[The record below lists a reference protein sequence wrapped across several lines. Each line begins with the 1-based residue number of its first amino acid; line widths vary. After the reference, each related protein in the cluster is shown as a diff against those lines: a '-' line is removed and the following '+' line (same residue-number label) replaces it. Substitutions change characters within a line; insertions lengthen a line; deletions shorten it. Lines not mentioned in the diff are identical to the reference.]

1 LQERGRA
8 GGRSVGRPVSRSDEP
23 AVVPD
28 RVTA

>member
-1 LQERGRA
+1 VIAIDA
-8 GGRSVGRPVSRSDEP
+8 GALTGVDVTEVKAP